1 MDDPLPTDS
10 SQGSQAEPPDF
21 AALYDEL
28 RALAQRRLAE
38 LPPGQTLQPTALV
51 NEAWLRIAG
60 RDSPLPPGRRTLVFL
75 VSRAMRDLL
84 VEDARRKAALKRGGT
99 SERVPLDAQDLL
111 ADNDHEELLAVHD
124 ALRGLEAEDPD
135 SAQVVALRYF
145 AGLSVPEVAEALGVS
160 VSTVE
165 RQWTYARAWLR
176 RSMSCRDRPSA

>member
-1 MDDPLPTDS
+1 MDQPPDS
-10 SQGSQAEPPDF
+10 ARAGAEPPPEDF
-21 AALYDEL
+21 TALYDEL

-84 VEDARRKAALKRGGT
+84 VEDARRKAALKRGGER
-99 SERVPLDAQDLL
+99 ERVPLDDQGLGDDDGHL
-111 ADNDHEELLAVHD
+111 ELLAVHE
-124 ALRGLEAEDPD
+124 ALQALEAEDPD
-135 SAQVVALRYF
+135 SAQVVSLRYF
-145 AGLSVPEVAEALGVS
+145 AGLSVPEVAEGLGVS

-165 RQWTYARAWLR
+165 RQWVYARAWLR
-176 RSMSCRDRPSA
+176 RRMSARGEEAG